1 MAVDGVVVVAEVD
14 TVAEDSTKEVDLGA
28 ADEDLAARGEKGYN
42 K

>member
-1 MAVDGVVVVAEVD
+1 MAVDGEVVVVGVD
-14 TVAEDSTKEVDLGA
+14 MVLEDSTIEVDLGA